1 MSCHLVCY
9 NNSAPFDRSNSGSSN
24 KGKEELEIERRIV
37 IISLFSLLLLSC
49 SLPLDVYLRIGV
61 HAQPLGGQCHRVGDT
76 HVGLSIFPFITPA
89 RVNASTIKLS
99 DDRMSL

>member
-1 MSCHLVCY
+1 M
-9 NNSAPFDRSNSGSSN
+9 
-24 KGKEELEIERRIV
+24 EIERRIV
-37 IISLFSLLLLSC
+37 IISLFSLLLSC

>member
-9 NNSAPFDRSNSGSSN
+9 NNSAPFDRPT
-24 KGKEELEIERRIV
+24 GKEELEIERRIV
-37 IISLFSLLLLSC
+37 IISLFSLLLLLSC

>member
-1 MSCHLVCY
+1 M
-9 NNSAPFDRSNSGSSN
+9 
-24 KGKEELEIERRIV
+24 EIERRIV
-37 IISLFSLLLLSC
+37 IISLFSLLLLLSC

-61 HAQPLGGQCHRVGDT
+61 HAQPLGGRCHRVGDT